1 MTAPGDPVGDSL
13 NGGNGQRHVSACVD
27 GEVDRIT
34 CGDGNRDRVFADQF
48 DVITDAS
55 ASDATGSCE
64 RVTRRSTRAAR
75 PLGTRTGPSPRE
87 EDSKEK

>member
-1 MTAPGDPVGDSL
+1 M
-13 NGGNGQRHVSACVD
+13 RD

-64 RVTRRSTRAAR
+64 SVTRGDASSETAR
-75 PLGTRTGPSPRE
+75 DEDRTESPR